1 MPLIKF
7 LICQFLAVLVVYL
20 GWNLATGSQNFWL
33 FLLLQA
39 VIAASFSALW
49 RQAIWWRIIHVVFL
63 PAIVAMLAL
72 NIPSW
77 LYLLIFILLT
87 LVFWG
92 TVKGDVPLFLS
103 STAVSDA
110 LLNIL
115 VKEKAVSFA
124 DIGAGIGTVVAPIAR
139 QSPNLRIVALESAP
153 LPWLLAYWRCRPL
166 PNVEV
171 QYGSL
176 WDSNFAAYQVIFAFL
191 SPAVMA
197 RVAAK
202 VQSEMPSGGLFISSS
217 FPVPN
222 WTPEAVIKIKDKR
235 GTHLYCYRIS
245 ANI

>member
-1 MPLIKF
+1 MPLSKF
-7 LICQFLAVLVVYL
+7 LICQLLAVVVVYL
-20 GWNLATGSQNFWL
+20 GWYLAKGSQDFRL

-39 VIAASFSALW
+39 LIAASLSALW
-49 RQAIWWRIIHVVFL
+49 RQAIWWRIIHVVFM
-63 PAIVAMLAL
+63 PGVVAMLAL

-103 STAVSDA
+103 STAVSDT

-115 VKEKAVSFA
+115 VAEKAASFA
-124 DIGAGIGTVVAPIAR
+124 DIGAGIGTVVAPLAR
-139 QSPNLRIVALESAP
+139 QSTSLRIVALECAP
-153 LPWLLAYWRCRPL
+153 LPWLLAYWRCRHL
-166 PNVEV
+166 PNIEV
-171 QYGSL
+171 QYRSL

-197 RVAAK
+197 RVGAK
-202 VQSEMPSGGLFISSS
+202 VQSEMPTGGLFISSS

-235 GTHLYCYRIS
+235 GTHLYCYRILVK
-245 ANI
+245 

>member
-1 MPLIKF
+1 MPLSKF
-7 LICQFLAVLVVYL
+7 LICQLLACFVVYL
-20 GWNLATGSQNFWL
+20 GWLVNGNQNFQL

-39 VIAASFSALW
+39 FTAACLSSLW
-49 RQAIWWRIIHVVFL
+49 RQAIWWRVIHLVFL
-63 PAIVAMLAL
+63 PAVVAMLAL

-110 LLNIL
+110 LHNIL
-115 VKEKAVSFA
+115 VQEKAVSFA
-124 DIGAGIGTVVAPIAR
+124 DIGAGIGTVVAPLALK
-139 QSPNLRIVALESAP
+139 SPNLRILALERAP
-153 LPWLLAYWRCRPL
+153 IPWLLAHWRCRHL

-171 QYGSL
+171 RYGSL
-176 WDSNFAAYQVIFAFL
+176 WESNFAASQVIFAFL
-191 SPAVMA
+191 SPAVMV
-197 RVAAK
+197 RVGAK
-202 VQSEMPSGGLFISSS
+202 VQSEMASGCLFISSS

-235 GTHLYCYRIS
+235 GTELYCYRI
-245 ANI
+245 